1 MPSFA
6 KQIKSLLWQ
15 LGSALCCDVL
25 ISDFRQL
32 KYLLSCLSISF
43 DQQAGVNEQ
52 TRKTKNKTNGK
63 SEMSYRIRTRFHSK
77 KVIYFY
83 PVIRLF

>member
-32 KYLLSCLSISF
+32 KYLLFFVCRYHSISKR
-43 DQQAGVNEQ
+43 GL
-52 TRKTKNKTNGK
+52 TNKQEK
-63 SEMSYRIRTRFHSK
+63 QK
-77 KVIYFY
+77 KKRMENLKCPIV
-83 PVIRLF
+83 

>member
-43 DQQAGVNEQ
+43 DPQAGVNEQ
-52 TRKTKNKTNGK
+52 TRKTKNKTIGK

-77 KVIYFY
+77 NVIYFY